1 MTPCQNRMIHALRA
15 DQIDREAITS
25 ATVCGKPSV
34 KRMTLAPCPACGH
47 DPAAGDDLFGA
58 LCIGCVA
65 TVSRVF
71 NTTPG
76 GWAVHAGCATCHQS
90 YIARVLLTALPG
102 PRTSSPPNDEER
114 ALQLDLRTPPQV
126 YSDALGLALAW
137 AGGDQTGAVLAVET
151 LTAPEAQQTVLLL
164 LRLAINTWSGLAGNH
179 GWDTA
184 QLLTSI
190 FEPPTEPQA

>member
-1 MTPCQNRMIHALRA
+1 MTTPCQNRMLHGHLADVDRDALSR
-15 DQIDREAITS
+15 

-34 KRMTLAPCPACGH
+34 KRMSLAPCPACGN
-47 DPAAGDDLFGA
+47 DPAHTDDISGA

-76 GWAVHAGCATCHQS
+76 GWAVHACCSTCHRP
-90 YIARVLLTALPG
+90 YIARVVLAALPG
-102 PRTSSPPNDEER
+102 PRTSSPTSAEQR
-114 ALQLDLRTPPQV
+114 ATQVDLRTPPQV
-126 YSDALGLALAW
+126 YADTLGLALAW
-137 AGGDQTGAVLAVET
+137 AAGDQAGAVLAVET

-164 LRLAINTWSGLAGNH
+164 LRLATNTWRGLAGNH
-179 GWDTA
+179 GWDTS

-190 FEPPTEPQA
+190 FETPTDQQT